1 MPPGLANDIIEHT
14 YEHLYLVVI
23 SMAIAIGISVP
34 AGILLARRARV
45 RPWAFGFANIMQT
58 VPSLALFGLLIPVPL
73 ICGLR
78 PPMAIFPLTL
88 YSLSPILPNTITR
101 TPTLS
106 PPRRA

>member
-23 SMAIAIGISVP
+23 SMAIAIAVSVP
-34 AGILLARRARV
+34 AGILLARKARV

-73 ICGLR
+73 IGGRRPRMSIFARPLSGLL
-78 PPMAIFPLTL
+78 PV
-88 YSLSPILPNTITR
+88 LPNTLPSLPAAY
-101 TPTLS
+101 TP
-106 PPRRA
+106 R